1 VFAVIKTG
9 GKQYKVQAGQIIDVE
24 KLDVDEGGEI
34 RIDQVLLAANDG
46 TVSYGRPMID
56 GAAVTARVV
65 SQHKGPKLVVFK
77 YKSKSRYRRRT
88 GHRQLLTQL
97 SIESIEVPG
106 FETALAPVVEA
117 VPVVATP
124 PLIEEPIW
132 EQPAV
137 ADVAEPLG
145 AGDVTVAPANVDVS
159 TAGEAPVDVQTTV
172 PGTPVSAVRFSAD
185 SPGSAAPAG
194 DVLSIGGPEAQLNAA
209 DHAIDEPEI
218 IAPETSTGAPELPA
232 E

>member
-56 GAAVTARVV
+56 GATVTARVV

-97 SIESIEVPG
+97 SIQSIEVPG
-106 FETALAPVVEA
+106 FDTATAPVIETA
-117 VPVVATP
+117 
-124 PLIEEPIW
+124 PLVEEPIL

-137 ADVAEPLG
+137 AGVTEPVGAQAASAAPIDV
-145 AGDVTVAPANVDVS
+145 DTPA
-159 TAGEAPVDVQTTV
+159 AGEPPPDAQTTV
-172 PGTPVSAVRFSAD
+172 PGTPVSSVRFSAN
-185 SPGSAAPAG
+185 SSGSAAPTG
-194 DVLSIGGPEAQLNAA
+194 DVLSIGGPEAQLDAA

>member
-9 GKQYKVQAGQIIDVE
+9 GKQYKVRAGQIIDVE

-77 YKSKSRYRRRT
+77 YKNKSRYRRRT

-97 SIESIEVPG
+97 SIQSIEVPG
-106 FETALAPVVEA
+106 FETVLAPVVET
-117 VPVVATP
+117 VPPVETAA
-124 PLIEEPIW
+124 LIEEPIQ

-137 ADVAEPLG
+137 ADVTASTD
-145 AGDVTVAPANVDVS
+145 AWDVAVV
-159 TAGEAPVDVQTTV
+159 PVDVDSQTTGEEPIEAPAPV
-172 PGTPVSAVRFSAD
+172 AGTPVSAVRFAAAA
-185 SPGSAAPAG
+185 PGSAAPEG
-194 DVLSIGGPEAQLNAA
+194 DALSIGGPRAQLDAA